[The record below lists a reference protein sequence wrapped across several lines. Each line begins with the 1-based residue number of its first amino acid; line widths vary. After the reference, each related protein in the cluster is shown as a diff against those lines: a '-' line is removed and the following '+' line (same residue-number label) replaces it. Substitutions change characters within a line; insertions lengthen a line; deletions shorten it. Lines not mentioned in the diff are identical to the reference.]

1 MSQVLYVKDNTA
13 YDDVEASKWQ
23 ATQVSAISIMSCTG
37 RLAIGVFVFSRFSR
51 VIECA
56 LTIYVSN
63 HRFDL
68 RLLQNSAWHSTFY
81 VPHPCFLPV
90 LHLSSVRNIKNLWI
104 ASSLLGFAYGNLF
117 SLLATLCS
125 EWFGMRKCSKVFL
138 LLLSTYETFFLTA
151 HFAEN
156 WGYIAMAPLLAGN
169 LFSLMFGRNLDAH
182 ESASRGVSDAVDYH
196 VALRMGKGAMG
207 DSG

>member
-1 MSQVLYVKDNTA
+1 MCRITGLICDYCKIRLGIPCSTSLILVSFLFFT
-13 YDDVEASKWQ
+13 S
-23 ATQVSAISIMSCTG
+23 QVSA
-37 RLAIGVFVFSRFSR
+37 AVIG
-51 VIECA
+51 
-56 LTIYVSN
+56 
-63 HRFDL
+63 
-68 RLLQNSAWHSTFY
+68 
-81 VPHPCFLPV
+81 
-90 LHLSSVRNIKNLWI
+90 NIKNLWI